1 MIKFSTFFTL
11 WMGTLALGFA
21 YQQADLTNYTWAA
34 VSIGI
39 FWTWGL
45 LQFKKQIPRI
55 GMVLLSLLSIIG
67 LFQELPFGW
76 MLASALNALLSYD
89 LSNFYQR
96 LRFASKTEDT
106 KLLQRVHFTRLS
118 IITLLG
124 LVLSTTVIFWQAE
137 FSLEW
142 AIFLA
147 LGGIWGISLLVGWV
161 RREA

>member
-1 MIKFSTFFTL
+1 
-11 WMGTLALGFA
+11 MGALALGFA
-21 YQQADLTNYTWAA
+21 YQQADLTIHMWVA
-34 VSIGI
+34 VIIGA

-67 LFQELPFGW
+67 LFNELPFGW
-76 MLASALNALLSYD
+76 MLAGALNALLSYD

-96 LRFASKTEDT
+96 LRFASETEDI
-106 KLLQRVHFTRLS
+106 KLLKRVHFTRLS

-124 LVLSTTVIFWQAE
+124 LSLSTSVILWQAE

-147 LGGIWGISLLVGWV
+147 LSGIWGISLLVGWV